1 MSFFLDLL
9 FPKKCV
15 GCGKMGEYV
24 CNDCQVGMWEEE
36 QLPGLT
42 CLWAYE
48 GLARKLISK
57 AKYDDR
63 YDYLKFLIY
72 NFQFSNNL
80 QFSNFQRFLELKPT
94 VVPVPLHKNRLNER
108 GFNQALKIAET
119 VCEIWHLELNDCLIR
134 IKDTGHQVGRT
145 RAERLNALKNAFTL
159 STEHCVLST
168 VLLVDDVWTTGATM
182 NECAKTL
189 KQAGVKKIWKFV
201 LAR

>member
-72 NFQFSNNL
+72 NFQIF
-80 QFSNFQRFLELKPT
+80 
-94 VVPVPLHKNRLNER
+94 
-108 GFNQALKIAET
+108 
-119 VCEIWHLELNDCLIR
+119 
-134 IKDTGHQVGRT
+134 KDFW
-145 RAERLNALKNAFTL
+145 N
-159 STEHCVLST
+159 
-168 VLLVDDVWTTGATM
+168 
-182 NECAKTL
+182 
-189 KQAGVKKIWKFV
+189 
-201 LAR
+201 